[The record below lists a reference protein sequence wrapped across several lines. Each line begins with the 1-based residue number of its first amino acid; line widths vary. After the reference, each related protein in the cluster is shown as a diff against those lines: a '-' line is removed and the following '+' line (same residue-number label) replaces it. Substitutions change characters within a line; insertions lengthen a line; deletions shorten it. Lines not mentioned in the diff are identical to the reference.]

1 MATVDEAV
9 ENSCDVPKELS
20 ADADHPSARAVE
32 DSFTLGVQT
41 LMASDRSRHGAN
53 PELALLGRISKRLS
67 AKDRIR
73 GKLRTKSGWERNE
86 M

>member
-1 MATVDEAV
+1 
-9 ENSCDVPKELS
+9 
-20 ADADHPSARAVE
+20 
-32 DSFTLGVQT
+32 
-41 LMASDRSRHGAN
+41 MASDRSRHGAN